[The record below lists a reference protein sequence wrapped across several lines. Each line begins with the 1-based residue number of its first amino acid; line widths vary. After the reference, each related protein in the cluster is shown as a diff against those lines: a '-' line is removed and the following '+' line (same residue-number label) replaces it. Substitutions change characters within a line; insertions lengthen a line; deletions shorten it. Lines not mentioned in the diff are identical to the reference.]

1 VHFVLPR
8 TNFNAVGHRKI
19 KRRNRL
25 KTSSLERCN
34 AMKKENKPGKSERA
48 AGFMSGK
55 ALLLGVA
62 GSLAAVAW
70 LTKARDPGKAKRYA
84 DRGEERRNPMHFFLA
99 GRYPRRRKIDLSG
112 ERPLFERRQSV
123 YDSY

>member
-1 VHFVLPR
+1 
-8 TNFNAVGHRKI
+8 
-19 KRRNRL
+19 
-25 KTSSLERCN
+25 
-34 AMKKENKPGKSERA
+34 MKKEN

-55 ALLLGVA
+55 ALLLSVA

-70 LTKARDPGKAKRYA
+70 LARTHEQGKARRYA
-84 DRGEERRNPMHFFLA
+84 DRGQERRNPMHFFLA

-123 YDSY
+123 YDAY